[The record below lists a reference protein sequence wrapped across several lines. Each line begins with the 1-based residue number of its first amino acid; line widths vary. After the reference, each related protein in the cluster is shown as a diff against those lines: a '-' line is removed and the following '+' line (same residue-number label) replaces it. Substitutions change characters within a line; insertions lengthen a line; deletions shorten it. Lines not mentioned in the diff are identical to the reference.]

1 MRIGIDIVD
10 IRRFELVVQRTP
22 RLLQR
27 VFTDRERAYCMAKSN
42 PYPSLAARFAAK
54 EAVRKLHPGL
64 SQGICFHD
72 VEVTVDGQ
80 GRPGVALHG
89 VAWERCK
96 TLGFTAIDLSL
107 SHSKEQAIAAVI
119 AEGGKNTDESGTG

>member
-10 IRRFELVVQRTP
+10 IDRFQTVVQRTP

-27 VFTDRERAYCMAKSN
+27 VFTESELSYCLAKAN

-54 EAVRKLHPGL
+54 EAVRKLHPDL
-64 SQGICFHD
+64 SRGIRFQD
-72 VEVTVDGQ
+72 VEVTVDGE

-89 VAWERCK
+89 VALANCQAAG
-96 TLGFTAIDLSL
+96 LQSINISL
-107 SHSKEQAIAAVI
+107 SHSKMQAIAAVI
-119 AEGGKNTDESGTG
+119 AEGGNETDENSSG